1 MAEEIKLD
9 EIKTEVTDET
19 KEEVVTTENDES
31 GKDKEK
37 EDKGKEKEVGD
48 DESIDETKLEPEVR
62 TKAEIKKEES
72 EEEDET
78 DPEDKARIEKIV
90 EKKVGGKMVEIENK
104 MEVQSFVAAKPE
116 YAKYQ
121 NVILKYMNH
130 PAYANIPVYNI
141 AAIVA
146 SKDAQKI
153 GAAKEREAQ
162 RVVAETKSPGGTVR
176 KTTGETTDW
185 LNAPKAEYEAQKAK
199 VLGHP

>member
-1 MAEEIKLD
+1 MAEEIKVD
-9 EIKTEVTDET
+9 ETKEVKIEET
-19 KEEVVTTENDES
+19 KEEVVDDKGGE
-31 GKDKEK
+31 DKEEK
-37 EDKGKEKEVGD
+37 DTGEKKEVGD
-48 DESIDETKLEPEVR
+48 DEVVDESKLEPETR
-62 TKAEIKKEES
+62 TKAEIKKDEA

-78 DPEDKARIEKIV
+78 DPDDKARIEKIV
-90 EKKVGGKMVEIENK
+90 EKKVGSKMTEIENK
-104 MEVQSFVAAKPE
+104 MEVQSFISVKPE

-162 RVVAETKSPGGTVR
+162 RIVAETKSPGTTIR

-185 LNAPKAEYEAQKAK
+185 SKASKEEFELQKAK